1 MKIFTLDSK
10 QGDVLAIFTTNE
22 DITYSDFYEICR
34 EAGESCD
41 NDFYMIKDKLVNELN
56 FDQVEFIG
64 GYQANKKKGV
74 F

>member
-34 EAGESCD
+34 GAGENCE

-64 GYQANKKKGV
+64 GYQANKKKGI